1 MMLASMLMFF
11 PLLLHFSMN
20 FPLIPWVLA
29 RTACVFDSL
38 LLKQGQTLCW
48 RKQPLGEPRGICCM
62 NSALPLT
69 RLLRLSPLR

>member
-1 MMLASMLMFF
+1 MLMFF

-38 LLKQGQTLCW
+38 LLKQGQTQCA
-48 RKQPLGEPRGICCM
+48 GG
-62 NSALPLT
+62 NS
-69 RLLRLSPLR
+69 LSVSQEAFAA